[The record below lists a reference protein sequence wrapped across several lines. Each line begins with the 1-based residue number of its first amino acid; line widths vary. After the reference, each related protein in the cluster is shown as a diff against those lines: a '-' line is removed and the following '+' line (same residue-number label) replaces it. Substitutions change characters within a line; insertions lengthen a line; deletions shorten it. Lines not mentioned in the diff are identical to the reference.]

1 MYLAVFNYK
10 IAVAIL
16 MKQSL
21 ITWVRN
27 KINMQTTEL

>member
-10 IAVAIL
+10 IAVAVL
-16 MKQSL
+16 MKRSM